1 MGDVINGKFPSPAEP
16 DEQQLEI
23 YAVADNVTHRELDAR
38 LEAVEARST
47 ARFDKIDLTL
57 SMLVA
62 EIKDTRRESAEQAK
76 AVKSNIWLGVATA
89 ISVTLAVLAYG
100 VQSKDSMRDTL
111 MAAKDLAATATEIQ
125 PLPKAAV
132 PDQSSKQLEQSGRKG
147 G

>member
-1 MGDVINGKFPSPAEP
+1 MGDLINGKFPRPAEP
-16 DEQQLEI
+16 SAQQLESLE
-23 YAVADNVTHRELDAR
+23 VADNVTHRELDAR
-38 LEAVEARST
+38 LEAVEARTS

-111 MAAKDLAATATEIQ
+111 MAAKDLATTATEIEPQ
-125 PLPKAAV
+125 SKAAV
-132 PDQSSKQLEQSGRKG
+132 PVQSSKQLEQSVRKG